1 MNMSSRD
8 SAPAASGLG
17 GQTLEGV
24 RCGADVGQGFTKGW
38 RSGASAPELPC
49 NQAAALLFTWA
60 QTVLLC
66 GSLGRGR
73 LRG

>member
-38 RSGASAPELPC
+38 RSGASAPEL
-49 NQAAALLFTWA
+49 TWA